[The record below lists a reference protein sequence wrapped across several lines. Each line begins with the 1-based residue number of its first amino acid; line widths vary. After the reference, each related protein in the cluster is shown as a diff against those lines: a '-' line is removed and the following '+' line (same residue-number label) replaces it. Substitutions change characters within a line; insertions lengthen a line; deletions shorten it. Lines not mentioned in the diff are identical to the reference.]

1 MQPFYNEQQTM
12 LATTVRQFS
21 AENLA
26 PRADEVDEKEEFPID
41 QFRGLAELGLTG
53 MTIPEEFGGSGG
65 EYKDFMVV
73 IEEVGAACGSTSTVL
88 ITHVSLGSQTIYHGG
103 SDEQRQHWL
112 PSLATGEKIAAFALT
127 EAGTGSDALA
137 LETSLTRVKNA
148 EGKDEYVL
156 NGSKLFCTNGAVA
169 DVFSVFTNHDKD
181 AGHKG
186 VTAVVVEKGTPGFT
200 INPQH
205 GKMGMKGCATAEL
218 VFDNC
223 RIPIENRLGE
233 EGEGYKLALKI
244 LDSSRIMIAAQCLGL
259 AKGALDAALSYS
271 KQRNTFG
278 KPIATRQAIQFMMA
292 DMAVEL
298 DAARLLTYR
307 AAALYDEGLPHG
319 KESAMAKLYAS
330 EAAGRIASKAVQIHG
345 GVGYFKPSVVERI
358 YRDQRVT
365 EIYEGT
371 SEIQRLVISRA
382 IIGDL

>member
-12 LATTVRQFS
+12 LATTIREFS
-21 AENLA
+21 AANLA

-73 IEEVGAACGSTSTVL
+73 LEEVGAACGSTSTVL

-103 SDEQRQHWL
+103 SNEQRNRWL
-112 PSLATGEKIAAFALT
+112 PSLASGEKIAAFALT
-127 EAGTGSDALA
+127 EPGTGSDALA
-137 LETSLTRVKNA
+137 LETSLTRD
-148 EGKDEYVL
+148 GDEYIL

-169 DVFSVFTNHDKD
+169 DVFSVFTNHDKE

-186 VTAVVVEKGTPGFT
+186 VTAVVVEKGTTGFT

-223 RIPIENRLGE
+223 RIPVDNRLGE

-244 LDSSRIMIAAQCLGL
+244 LDSSRIMIASQCLGL

-271 KQRNTFG
+271 KQRVTFG
-278 KPIATRQAIQFMMA
+278 KPIATRQAIQFMLA

-307 AAALYDEGLPHG
+307 AAALYDAELPHA

-345 GVGYFKPSVVERI
+345 GVGYFKPSAVERI

-371 SEIQRLVISRA
+371 SEIQRMVISREL
-382 IIGDL
+382 IGDL

>member
-12 LATTVRQFS
+12 LATTVREF
-21 AENLA
+21 AGEKLA
-26 PRADEVDEKEEFPID
+26 PLADEVDTRAEFPID

-65 EYKDFMVV
+65 GYRDFMVV
-73 IEEVGAACGSTSTVL
+73 LEEVAAACGSTSTVL
-88 ITHVSLGSQTIYHGG
+88 ITHVSLGSQTINNAG
-103 SDEQRQHWL
+103 SDEQRQRWL
-112 PSLATGEKIAAFALT
+112 PSLASGEKIAAFALT

-137 LETSLTRVKNA
+137 LETSLTRD
-148 EGKDEYVL
+148 GDEYVL
-156 NGSKLFCTNGAVA
+156 NGSKLFCTNGSAA
-169 DVFSVFTNHDKD
+169 DVFSVFTNHDRA
-181 AGHKG
+181 AGHRG

-218 VFDNC
+218 VFEDC
-223 RIPIENRLGE
+223 RIPVGNRLGE
-233 EGEGYKLALKI
+233 EGEGYRIALKI

-259 AKGALDAALSYS
+259 AKGAFDAALSYA
-271 KQRNTFG
+271 KQRETFG
-278 KPIATRQAIQFMMA
+278 RPIATRQAIQFMLA
-292 DMAVEL
+292 DMAIEL
-298 DAARLLTYR
+298 DAARLLTWR
-307 AAALYDEGLPHG
+307 AAALYDDGLPHG
-319 KESAMAKLYAS
+319 KEAAMAKVYAS
-330 EAAGRIASKAVQIHG
+330 EAAGRIASKALQIHG

-382 IIGDL
+382 LIGEL